1 MAFTFSGITFPT
13 MAMYGVAR
21 LFSRLFPL
29 SYFSD
34 FFVGQVMR
42 GAPIY
47 YDVDNMLYMAL
58 FLVVAPLS
66 WRRLRRVVSD
76 DKYWGKE

>member
-1 MAFTFSGITFPT
+1 MAFTFSGVTIPT

-21 LFSRLFPL
+21 IFSKLFPL
-29 SYFSD
+29 SYFSE

-47 YDVDNMLYMAL
+47 YDMDNLLYMLL
-58 FLVVAPLS
+58 FLSLLPLS
-66 WRRLRRVVSD
+66 WCRLRRVVSD
-76 DKYWGKE
+76 EKYWGRE